1 MASIEIKANSPYG
14 GVAISDVAGYAGRL
28 WAFVANV
35 NRRSDIILRRSPAA
49 SQIPNPYL
57 L

>member
-1 MASIEIKANSPYG
+1 MASIEIKASSPYG